1 MKVIKINK
9 STIYSFIFVIWTV
22 ITIFIVKDIVNVNKL
37 SIVIVIGYVIFLLLS
52 ALFGLFKVV
61 LNARNIRW
69 LDLRKRLLGF
79 IKLVILFSILP
90 IGLDYLFRRS
100 EMSLERTLPIAFGLA
115 AGASFYDLVWLKKK
129 KE

>member
-1 MKVIKINK
+1 M
-9 STIYSFIFVIWTV
+9 
-22 ITIFIVKDIVNVNKL
+22 
-37 SIVIVIGYVIFLLLS
+37 
-52 ALFGLFKVV
+52 
-61 LNARNIRW
+61 
-69 LDLRKRLLGF
+69 
-79 IKLVILFSILP
+79 P